1 VSQRVSRSLLE
12 LARAFGV
19 QASYTDASGR
29 RVVTPADGLLGAL
42 RALGV
47 DVEGSRDVELAVRSR
62 RAELDRRIVEP
73 VVVAWDGRLRDVE
86 IRAARGARARV
97 ELDDG
102 GRVDV
107 DVRPSGER
115 RLTGTARGRL
125 PAGYHALVVESR
137 SRRSTATVLSAP
149 TGAPAI
155 PPGSWALFAPLY
167 ALRSARGRGIGSF
180 TELRDLDRW
189 AGERGARMTGTLPLL
204 AAFLD
209 EPFEPSP
216 YSPASRLFW
225 NEVFVDVD
233 RVADVD
239 PGARPPSGSRRPA
252 ASRHGGGDLVDY
264 RAAAAATRSAL
275 EPLAERFFERR
286 RPEAYRRFVA
296 ESPEV
301 RDYARFRAEVDRRR
315 AWWWAWPPAAHDG
328 RLRGAA
334 EADSAG
340 RYHLYAQWLARE
352 QLAEV
357 GRRAKAEG
365 RGLFLDLPL
374 GVNGASYD
382 VWRHRS
388 AFAVDSSAGA
398 PPDPF
403 FSGGQDWGFPP
414 LHTERISE
422 DGYAY
427 PRAAIANLLRYASA
441 LRIDHV
447 MSLHRLF
454 WIPRGLEPRHGAY
467 VTYRAEEWYA
477 LLSIEAHRAGAA
489 IVGEDL
495 GTVPGYVR
503 RAMRRHRF
511 HTSYVLQFE
520 ADARPGGERQA
531 ASGGAG
537 EPPGELRDPP
547 PGSAASLGT
556 HDLPSW
562 AAFWSGQDIRALGA
576 LGPLDPRPA
585 GRRTEERERIREA
598 IVEGLRARGLLAER
612 RPDASTVL
620 EAALRF
626 LGRSEAALVV
636 VALEDLWLEE
646 RPQNVPGTGSE
657 RPNWRGRLRLTLD
670 GIAADERVNRLIDAI
685 AAERAAAAR
694 RAEAA

>member
-1 VSQRVSRSLLE
+1 MSQRLSRSLLE

-19 QASYTDASGR
+19 QPSYTDASGR
-29 RVVTPADGLLGAL
+29 RIVTPADGLIGAL

-47 DVEGSRDVELAVRSR
+47 DVEGPRDAELALRAR

-86 IRAARGARARV
+86 IRAVHGAKARV

-107 DVRPSGER
+107 GVSPSGER

-137 SRRSTATVLSAP
+137 SRRSTATVFSAP
-149 TGAPAI
+149 TRAPAV

-167 ALRSARGRGIGSF
+167 GLRSVRARGIGSF

-189 AGERGARMTGTLPLL
+189 AGERGARMLGTLPLL
-204 AAFLD
+204 SAFLD

-225 NEVFVDVD
+225 NEVFVDID
-233 RVADVD
+233 RVAKVD

-252 ASRHGGGDLVDY
+252 DSRHGGDDLVDY

-275 EPLAERFFERR
+275 EALAERFFERR
-286 RPEAYRRFVA
+286 RPDAYRRFVA

-301 RDYARFRAEVDRRR
+301 RDYARFRTEVDRRR
-315 AWWWAWPPAAHDG
+315 VWWGAWPPAARDG

-334 EADSAG
+334 EADPAG
-340 RYHLYAQWLARE
+340 RYHLYVQWLARE

-357 GRRAKAEG
+357 GLRAKAEG

-388 AFAVDSSAGA
+388 AFAIESSAGA
-398 PPDPF
+398 PPDLF

-414 LHTERISE
+414 LHPERIRE

-447 MSLHRLF
+447 MGLHRLF
-454 WIPRGLEPRHGAY
+454 WIPRGVEPRHGAY
-467 VTYRAEEWYA
+467 VSYRAEEWYA

-511 HTSYVLQFE
+511 HTSSVLQFE
-520 ADARPGGERQA
+520 A
-531 ASGGAG
+531 
-537 EPPGELRDPP
+537 EPSGELRDPP

-562 AAFWSGQDIRALGA
+562 AAFWSGQDIQMFGA
-576 LGPLDPRPA
+576 MGLLDPRDA
-585 GRRTEERERIREA
+585 GWRTEQRERIREA
-598 IVEGLRARGLLAER
+598 IVEGLRARGLLAGR
-612 RPDASTVL
+612 RPDAATVL

-626 LGRSEAALVV
+626 LGRSEAALAI

-657 RPNWRGRLRLTLD
+657 RPNWRGRLRLSLD
-670 GIAADERVNRLIDAI
+670 ELAADERVNRLIDAI
-685 AAERAAAAR
+685 AAERAAVAR

>member
-1 VSQRVSRSLLE
+1 MSERVSRSLAE

-19 QASYTDASGR
+19 QPSYTDASGR

-47 DVEGSRDVELAVRSR
+47 DVEGPGDVEHAVRER
-62 RAELDRRIVEP
+62 RRDLDRRVVEP

-86 IRAARGARARV
+86 VRAARGAKVHV

-102 GRVDV
+102 GRVEADV
-107 DVRPSGER
+107 SPAGER
-115 RLTGTARGRL
+115 RLAATAREPL
-125 PAGYHALVVESR
+125 PAGYHSLVVESR
-137 SRRSTATVLSAP
+137 SARSTATVFSAP
-149 TGAPAI
+149 TRAPAI

-167 ALRSARGRGIGSF
+167 ALRSARDRAIGSF

-189 AGERGARMTGTLPLL
+189 AGERGARMLGTLPLL

-233 RVADVD
+233 RVAESD
-239 PGARPPSGSRRPA
+239 PGARPGSGSRRQA
-252 ASRHGGGDLVDY
+252 GGSGPRGEDLVDY
-264 RAAAAATRSAL
+264 RAAAVAARSAL
-275 EPLAERFFERR
+275 EPLAERFFERDH
-286 RPEAYRRFVA
+286 PDAYRRFVA

-315 AWWWAWPPAAHDG
+315 EWWGAWPPAARDG
-328 RLRGAA
+328 RLRGAP
-334 EADSAG
+334 EADPAG

-352 QLAEV
+352 QLGEV
-357 GRRAKAEG
+357 GERAKAEG
-365 RGLFLDLPL
+365 RGLYLDLPL

-382 VWRHRS
+382 VWRHRR
-388 AFAVDSSAGA
+388 AFAVESSAGA
-398 PPDPF
+398 PPDLF
-403 FSGGQDWGFPP
+403 FSAGQDWGFPP
-414 LHTERISE
+414 LHPERIRE

-427 PRAAIANLLRYASA
+427 PRAAIANLMRYASA

-447 MSLHRLF
+447 MGLHRLF
-454 WIPRGLEPRHGAY
+454 WIPRGVEPRHGAY

-511 HTSYVLQFE
+511 HTSYVIQFE
-520 ADARPGGERQA
+520 ADPSARPDGT
-531 ASGGAG
+531 SGAD
-537 EPPGELRDPP
+537 PKRLLHDPP

-556 HDLPSW
+556 HDLPPW
-562 AAFWSGQDIRALGA
+562 AAFWTAEDIELFGELG
-576 LGPLDPRPA
+576 LLDPGDA
-585 GRRTEERERIREA
+585 GHRREERERIREA
-598 IVEGLRARGLLAER
+598 IVEGLRARGLLTGR
-612 RPDASTVL
+612 RPDAAAVL

-626 LGRSEAALVV
+626 LGRSEAALVI

-646 RPQNVPGTGSE
+646 RPQNVPGTASE

-670 GIAADERVNRLIDAI
+670 ELAADERVNRLIDAI
-685 AAERAAAAR
+685 AAGRAAVAR